1 MSEYQ
6 WEVGDDSGES
16 WTRENLAAL
25 ITQLHYDRA
34 DVARL
39 SGAAASAMDIVIA
52 EATSAAERLLA
63 VTGLQPLRGDL

>member
-1 MSEYQ
+1 MSEDEWQ
-6 WEVGDDSGES
+6 KGDDPDES

-39 SGAAASAMDIVIA
+39 SYAAASAMDIVIA

-63 VTGLQPLRGDL
+63 ETGRQPLSG